1 MNNIKIILLCNNP
14 VAVPGIREFLF
25 HGNITAVC
33 IPEKNKEMQ
42 HILNMLLK
50 DTGVPLLLL
59 SKKDYRIQL
68 ADAIEQYKPDIGV
81 IMTFPYVLPAEI
93 ITMPAKGFVNF
104 HYGLLPACRGPQP
117 ILWHLLNNDTE
128 AGVTLHQLD
137 AGIDTGPVIT
147 QEKISIAQND
157 TYGTLQTKLAYL
169 AAKLSANFLKIL
181 SYGTIIPSAPQDESK
196 AAYYNMPGA
205 KELTIDWK
213 MMSAEKIIRLVN
225 ACNPWNKGAGT
236 SINNWVIGITEA
248 EISEAGSE
256 EKLPGTIIF
265 CNKANGL
272 TVQTSD
278 NKKLIIN
285 IIYTN
290 EGFFSGWKLGEFGVS
305 AGMMFT

>member
-68 ADAIEQYKPDIGV
+68 AVAIEQYKPDIGV

>member
-59 SKKDYRIQL
+59 SKKDYSIQL
-68 ADAIEQYKPDIGV
+68 AVAIEQYKPDIGV

>member
-25 HGNITAVC
+25 HGNIAAVC

-68 ADAIEQYKPDIGV
+68 AVAIEQYKPDIGV
-81 IMTFPYVLPAEI
+81 IMTFPYILPAEI
-93 ITMPAKGFVNF
+93 ISMPAKGFVNF

-117 ILWHLLNNDTE
+117 VLWHLLNNDTE
-128 AGVTLHQLD
+128 AGVTLHQID
-137 AGIDTGPVIT
+137 AGIDTGPVII
-147 QEKISIAQND
+147 QEKIPIANND

-169 AAKLSANFLKIL
+169 AAKLAVNFLKIL

-265 CNKANGL
+265 CDKPNGL

-290 EGFFSGWKLGEFGVS
+290 EGFFSGWKLGEFGVT

>member
-25 HGNITAVC
+25 HGNIAAVC

-68 ADAIEQYKPDIGV
+68 AVAIEQYKPDIGV

-169 AAKLSANFLKIL
+169 AAKLAVNFLKIL

-265 CNKANGL
+265 CDKANGL